1 MKRHVASAKR
11 LRAGRRTV
19 TVQAVKDAQAEIN
32 VTPLIDVVLVLLII
46 FMVMTPLVERDLSV
60 QLSTEKRTNEPSEV
74 APTQVLVAV
83 DGAGALQINSQPVD
97 RAEYVERLKKLLSG
111 RAPEEQVVFV
121 VASDDTSYA
130 ALVEAIDRAKQ
141 AGALMVGL
149 ATDTPN
155 HTSTL

>member
-1 MKRHVASAKR
+1 MKRHVASARR

-19 TVQAVKDAQAEIN
+19 TVQPVRDAQAEIN

-60 QLSTEKRTNEPSEV
+60 QLSTEKRAQQPSEV

-83 DGAGALQINSQPVD
+83 DGAGALQINAQPVD
-97 RAEYVERLKKLLSG
+97 RTEYVERLKKLLSG

-121 VASDDTSYA
+121 VASDDTNYA
-130 ALVEAIDRAKQ
+130 SLVEAIDRAKQ
-141 AGALMVGL
+141 AGATLVGL
-149 ATDTPN
+149 ATDSPAP
-155 HTSTL
+155 

>member
-1 MKRHVASAKR
+1 MKRRVASAKP
-11 LRAGRRTV
+11 LRVGRRTI

-60 QLSTEKRTNEPSEV
+60 QLSTEKRTQEKTEV

-83 DGAGALQINSQPVD
+83 DGAGALQINQQPVD
-97 RAEYVERLKKLLSG
+97 RTEYVERLRKLLSG

-121 VASDDTSYA
+121 IASDNTSYA

-149 ATDTPN
+149 ATD
-155 HTSTL
+155 SASGS